1 MAPLP
6 DPQHHRY
13 RTTGG
18 VEIAVTATA
27 LPYGHTCEALTRR
40 LDTRRGVLFSS
51 GMEAPGR
58 YTRWDMGFS
67 DPPLVFTATERR
79 FSIEALNARGAVLVP
94 AVAEALSRH
103 LDITGLESTALAVSG
118 EVVPSPGGFSEE
130 ERSRQ
135 PSIFSVVRALREL
148 FGSREDDQLG
158 LYGAFAY
165 DLAFQFEPVE
175 RRIPRPADAREL
187 VLYLPDELLIVD
199 HARRTAERRTYV
211 FAVGGAST
219 EGLPRDNPEAPY
231 VVGAPI
237 AADCDH
243 GPGEYAATVRHAKES
258 FERGDLF
265 EVVPGQVFRASC
277 PDQPSEVFERLTAA
291 NPAPYGCLINLG
303 EGEFLVGASPEMYV
317 RVRGSRVETCP
328 ISGTIARGRDAFEDA
343 DQIRTLLASAKDEAE
358 LTMCTDVDRN
368 DKARICEPGSV
379 KVLARRQIETYSRL
393 FHTVDHVEGLLRP
406 EMDALDAFL
415 THAWAVTVTG
425 APKSW
430 AMDFIERNER
440 SSRRWYAGAIGRLT
454 FDGNLDTGITIRTA
468 RLKDGVAE
476 VRAGATLLHDSD
488 PEAENQECA
497 LKASALL
504 ASITGRAHARPGHG
518 AIDVRH
524 AGEGRRVLLIDFEDS
539 FVHNLADY
547 LRQTGAQVHTFRHT
561 DAIPA
566 LDRMRPDLVVL
577 SPGPGCPADFD
588 ISRVVSAVRER
599 NLPIFGVCLGLQ
611 GLVEHFGGALDQLA
625 VPVHGKA
632 SEITLDPDSRIFGG
646 LPERLL
652 VGRYHSLHARDGTVP
667 KDIRVVARTDDG
679 VVMAIEHESLPIA
692 AVQFHP
698 ESILSARGDGGM
710 LLLARVVERLLAGR
724 APLNRAE
731 EPGGRGSEADPA
743 SPARPKAGPVAAA

>member
-6 DPQHHRY
+6 SPQTHLY
-13 RTTGG
+13 ETAGG
-18 VEIAVTATA
+18 ITVTVTQTA
-27 LPYGHTCEALTRR
+27 LPYGHACDELIPR

-67 DPPLVFTATERR
+67 DPAVVFTAIGRDFT
-79 FSIEALNARGAVLVP
+79 IEALNGRGEVLLP
-94 AVAEALSRH
+94 AIAQALGQAP
-103 LDITGLESTALAVSG
+103 DILGLESDARLARGSVR
-118 EVVPSPGGFSEE
+118 PSPGGFSEE

-135 PSIFSVVRALREL
+135 PSIFSVVRALRDL
-148 FGSREDDQLG
+148 FGAREDEHLG

-165 DLAFQFEPVE
+165 DLAFQFEPVT
-175 RRIPRPADAREL
+175 RRIARPADAREL
-187 VLYLPDELLIVD
+187 VLYLPDELLLVD
-199 HARRTAERRTYV
+199 HARRAAERRSYD
-211 FAVGGAST
+211 FAHGGAST
-219 EGLPRDNPEAPY
+219 AGLPRETPEAPY
-231 VVGAPI
+231 TVRGGVESG
-237 AADCDH
+237 CDH
-243 GPGEYAATVRHAKES
+243 APGEYAQTVRLAKEA
-258 FERGDLF
+258 FKRGDLF
-265 EVVPGQVFRASC
+265 EVVPGQVFRAPC
-277 PDQPSEVFERLTAA
+277 PDQPSAVFERLTAA

-303 EGEFLVGASPEMYV
+303 DGEFLVGASPEMFV

-379 KVLARRQIETYSRL
+379 RVLARRQIETYSRL

-425 APKSW
+425 APKMW
-430 AMDFIERNER
+430 AMDFIESHEK

-468 RLKDGVAE
+468 RLKDGAAE
-476 VRAGATLLHDSD
+476 VRAGATLLFDSD

-504 ASITGRAHARPGHG
+504 SSITGRANARPGHM
-518 AIDVRH
+518 AAETRRV
-524 AGEGRRVLLIDFEDS
+524 AEGRRVLLVDFEDS

-547 LRQTGAQVHTFRHT
+547 LRQTGAEVRTYRHT
-561 DAIPA
+561 EA
-566 LDRMRPDLVVL
+566 LAAFDRVSPDLVVL
-577 SPGPGCPADFD
+577 SPGPGCPRDFD
-588 ISRVVSAVRER
+588 LSKVIAAARARD
-599 NLPIFGVCLGLQ
+599 LPIFGVCLGLQ
-611 GLVEHFGGALDQLA
+611 GLVEHFGGELDQLA
-625 VPVHGKA
+625 IPMHGKA
-632 SEITLDPDSRIFGG
+632 SEISLAGGRFFDG
-646 LPERLL
+646 LPDRLL
-652 VGRYHSLHARDGTVP
+652 VGRYHSLHARNATVP
-667 KDIRVVARTDDG
+667 EAIRVVGRSDDG
-679 VVMAIEHESLPIA
+679 VVMAIEHASLPVA

-710 LLLARVVERLLAGR
+710 QLLARVVERLLASRPPVSREAEAEGQEPAPDRPAPGR
-724 APLNRAE
+724 
-731 EPGGRGSEADPA
+731 PA
-743 SPARPKAGPVAAA
+743 SGAEAAA

>member
-6 DPQHHRY
+6 APQTHRY
-13 RTTGG
+13 RTAGG
-18 VEIAVTATA
+18 IEVAVTQTA
-27 LPYGHTCEALTRR
+27 LAYGHTCEDLTRR

-67 DPPLVFTATERR
+67 DPCLVFTAVERGFTIAALNGR
-79 FSIEALNARGAVLVP
+79 GEVLLPAIDEALGNAA
-94 AVAEALSRH
+94 
-103 LDITGLESTALAVSG
+103 DIADLESSATLIRGRVR
-118 EVVPSPGGFSEE
+118 PSPGGFSEE

-135 PSIFSVVRALREL
+135 PSIFSVVRALRDL
-148 FGSREDDQLG
+148 FGARDDEHLG

-175 RRIPRPADAREL
+175 RRIPRPDDAREL
-187 VLYLPDELLIVD
+187 VLYLPDDLLLVD
-199 HARRTAERRTYV
+199 HARRTAERRTYE
-211 FAVGGAST
+211 FAQGGSST
-219 EGLPRDNPEAPY
+219 EGLPRETPAAPY
-231 VVGAPI
+231 EARGDVQSGG
-237 AADCDH
+237 DH
-243 GPGEYAATVRHAKES
+243 APGEYVATVLEAKES
-258 FERGDLF
+258 FKRGDLF
-265 EVVPGQVFRASC
+265 EVVPGQVFRAPC
-277 PDQPSEVFERLTAA
+277 PDQPSEVFARLTAA

-303 EGEFLVGASPEMYV
+303 EGEFLVGASPEMFV
-317 RVRGSRVETCP
+317 RVRGSRIETCP

-425 APKSW
+425 APKMW
-430 AMDFIERNER
+430 AMDFIERHEK
-440 SSRRWYAGAIGRLT
+440 SARRWYAGAIGRLT

-468 RLKDGVAE
+468 RLKDGAAE
-476 VRAGATLLHDSD
+476 VRAGATLLFDSE
-488 PEAENQECA
+488 PEAEDAECA
-497 LKASALL
+497 LKASAML
-504 ASITGRAHARPGHG
+504 ASVTGRANARPGHDRPD
-518 AIDVRH
+518 IRH
-524 AGEGRRVLLIDFEDS
+524 AGDGRRVLLIDFEDS

-547 LRQTGAQVHTFRHT
+547 LRQTGAEVSTFRHT
-561 DAIPA
+561 EA
-566 LDRMRPDLVVL
+566 LAAFDRVQPDLVVL
-577 SPGPGCPADFD
+577 SPGPGCPADFG
-588 ISRVVSAVRER
+588 ISKFVSAAVER
-599 NLPIFGVCLGLQ
+599 NLPVFGVCLGLQ

-625 VPVHGKA
+625 IPVHGKA
-632 SEITLDPDSRIFGG
+632 SGITLDPGSRFFAG
-646 LPERLL
+646 LPEKLV
-652 VGRYHSLHARDGTVP
+652 VGRYHSLHARTGTIP
-667 KDIRVVARTDDG
+667 AAIKVVGQTEDG

-710 LLLARVVERLLAGR
+710 LLLACVVACLLADRPRLSRGTESAHPEPRSDRSKDGR
-724 APLNRAE
+724 SGPAAE
-731 EPGGRGSEADPA
+731 
-743 SPARPKAGPVAAA
+743 AAA

>member
-1 MAPLP
+1 MAIHPTTRH
-6 DPQHHRY
+6 DY
-13 RTTGG
+13 RTAGG
-18 VEIAVTATA
+18 IDVAVTQTA
-27 LPYGHTCEALTRR
+27 LPYGHTCDALTKR

-67 DPPLVFTATERR
+67 DPALVFTAVERD
-79 FSIEALNARGAVLVP
+79 FTIEALNRRGGVLLP
-94 AVAEALSRH
+94 AIDEALGSAADT
-103 LDITGLESTALAVSG
+103 LDLESGPTLVRG
-118 EVVPSPGGFSEE
+118 TVRPSPGGFSEE

-135 PSIFSVVRALREL
+135 PSIFSVVRALRDL
-148 FGSREDDQLG
+148 FGSREDEHLG

-175 RRIPRPADAREL
+175 RRIARPADAREL
-187 VLYLPDELLIVD
+187 VLYLPDELMLVD
-199 HARRTAERRTYV
+199 HARRTAERRAYD
-211 FAVGGAST
+211 FAYGGTST
-219 EGLPRDNPEAPY
+219 EGLPRETPDAPY
-231 VVGAPI
+231 VVQGDVASG
-237 AADCDH
+237 CDH
-243 GPGEYAATVRHAKES
+243 ASGEYVATVEEAKDA
-258 FERGDLF
+258 FRRGDLF
-265 EVVPGQVFRASC
+265 EVVPGQVFRAPC
-277 PDQPSEVFERLTAA
+277 PDQPSEVFARLTAA
-291 NPAPYGCLINLG
+291 NPAPYGALINLG
-303 EGEFLVGASPEMYV
+303 DGEFLVGASPEMFV

-425 APKSW
+425 APKAW
-430 AMDFIERNER
+430 AMDFIERHEK

-468 RLKDGVAE
+468 RLKDGAAE
-476 VRAGATLLHDSD
+476 VRAGATLLFDSD
-488 PEAENQECA
+488 PAAEDAECA

-504 ASITGRAHARPGHG
+504 ASITGRANARPGQM
-518 AIDVRH
+518 ADDPKR
-524 AGEGRRVLLIDFEDS
+524 AGEGRRVLLVDFEDS

-547 LRQTGAQVHTFRHT
+547 LRQTGAEVSTYRHT
-561 DAIPA
+561 DALAA
-566 LDRMRPDLVVL
+566 LDRVSPDLVVL
-577 SPGPGCPADFD
+577 SPGPGCPSDFGLSKVID
-588 ISRVVSAVRER
+588 AARARD
-599 NLPIFGVCLGLQ
+599 LPIFGVCLGLQ

-625 VPVHGKA
+625 IPIHGKA
-632 SEITLDPDSRIFGG
+632 SEITLEGGRFFDG

-652 VGRYHSLHARDGTVP
+652 VGRYHSLHARTGTLP
-667 KDIRVVARTDDG
+667 DDIRVVGRSEDG
-679 VVMAIEHESLPIA
+679 VVMAIEHATLPIA

-710 LLLARVVERLLAGR
+710 QLLARVVERLLNTGTESAR
-724 APLNRAE
+724 P
-731 EPGGRGSEADPA
+731 GSEAG
-743 SPARPKAGPVAAA
+743 RPEDAPPGSAAVAAA